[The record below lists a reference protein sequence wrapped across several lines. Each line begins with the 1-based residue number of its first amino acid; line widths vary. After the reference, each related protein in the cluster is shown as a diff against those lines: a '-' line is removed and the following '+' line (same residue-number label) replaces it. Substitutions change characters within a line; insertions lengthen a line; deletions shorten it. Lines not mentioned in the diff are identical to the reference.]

1 MVLAIADQA
10 VDNAGRNSYPH
21 IPHSIEGGSSGHI
34 KIFKVL
40 KTLTKSGYPQYAQ
53 ALLLQLFCFY
63 YLTNDVL
70 TSCLHLIRT
79 GKEPS

>member
-1 MVLAIADQA
+1 MALASGDKA

-21 IPHSIEGGSSGHI
+21 IPHSIGGGSSDHYESS
-34 KIFKVL
+34 KEL
-40 KTLTKSGYPQYAQ
+40 KNLRKRGYPQYTQ
-53 ALLLQLFCFY
+53 PLLLQLFCFY